1 MVCSVLEKTSRLL
14 SVGQS
19 YFQSTP
25 QLLRRSENMI
35 RSIGSGLRQLS
46 SIHHRNVALS
56 SSVFR
61 APASYFSSEVE
72 AAASAVPDQTV
83 DAEVIKQAEEAL
95 KQSEQNIHLDQLGRT
110 YATGR
115 RKTSVARVWVSRGT
129 GLCVVNGKSFLE
141 YFQPAQRGF
150 AIEPFNAS
158 KTSCLYDVMC
168 TVEGGG
174 ISGRLIIMTLPT
186 FIQMLADSNAC
197 SALLLQ
203 AKPEPSVWALPEH

>member
-1 MVCSVLEKTSRLL
+1 
-14 SVGQS
+14 
-19 YFQSTP
+19 
-25 QLLRRSENMI
+25 MI

-56 SSVFR
+56 SSAFR

-83 DAEVIKQAEEAL
+83 DAGAIKQAEEAL

-129 GLCVVNGKSFLE
+129 GLCFVNGKSFLE

-174 ISGRLIIMTLPT
+174 ISGQAGAVRLGI
-186 FIQMLADSNAC
+186 AR
-197 SALLLQ
+197 ALEKHQGELRPPLRKGGFLTRDPRMVERK
-203 AKPEPSVWALPEH
+203 KPGQKKARKQYQWVKR